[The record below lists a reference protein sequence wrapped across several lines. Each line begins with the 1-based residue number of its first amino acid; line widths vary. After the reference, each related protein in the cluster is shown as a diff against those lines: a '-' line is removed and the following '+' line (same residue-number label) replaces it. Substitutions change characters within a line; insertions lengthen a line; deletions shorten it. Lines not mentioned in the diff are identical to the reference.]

1 MRAQTGLGFHENSRL
16 LSKKC
21 PLYQGAFFAKNKI
34 IILGNWAYFLFGLLQ
49 VSLFLN
55 LYQGL
60 LLSALL
66 KTPNLDPFHS
76 SDEMFNLIASGRY
89 TYVIDAVNYYSD
101 W

>member
-1 MRAQTGLGFHENSRL
+1 M
-16 LSKKC
+16 C
-21 PLYQGAFFAKNKI
+21 QGEFFAKNKI
-34 IILGNWAYFLFGLLQ
+34 IILGNLAYFLFGLFQ

-66 KTPNLDPFHS
+66 KAPNMDPFHS
-76 SDEMFNLIASGRY
+76 SEEMFDLIASGRY
-89 TYVIDAVNYYSD
+89 TYVIDAINYNTD